1 MLILNV
7 LNALGC
13 IALNIALEPQ
23 EQETGMSII
32 VDTGDTE
39 DVETGIP
46 DDSGEEPD
54 TSDTEETDTQDT
66 DTNDQPDQYT
76 SDDLMMGSYMEFK
89 DDLFLV
95 NDMDS
100 DGHSLYANRNFLRFN
115 SSWAFAVSLM
125 PYDPRTANLLARE
138 NNQDGHEIALFVSG
152 NNIFTIQF
160 VHFEDMPGMYRP
172 IVRLVSKGAGNVTCG
187 YIQLEQPFDEA
198 NGGIANAPMYTREEI
213 VGGVQIA
220 AMYSAVA
227 GAQMKNLR
235 LYVNNPDQP
244 AIDVSFGTPGDCSMD
259 DTANL
264 ANVRFGL
271 GAAYFDDTPVPNER
285 MAEYVQAKV
294 DNLVIFDF
302 SYNTCNHNWNPY
314 FYPADPTVESP
325 DQTEDMMES
334 MDCLSGQEHID
345 GFHLW
350 SMNPQMDRENPEDI
364 NSNIIQDV
372 SELEMNPPYVV
383 FNFRIHK
390 GTFLGNA
397 SVPPNQLGQYFKVRE
412 VTE

>member
-1 MLILNV
+1 MIFMLFNMV
-7 LNALGC
+7 AC
-13 IALNIALEPQ
+13 ITLDISVTPSQ
-23 EQETGMSII
+23 TDTSSIGP
-32 VDTGDTE
+32 DTADTQI
-39 DVETGIP
+39 VETGNM
-46 DDSGEEPD
+46 DETGEVPD
-54 TSDTEETDTQDT
+54 TADTEETDTQDT

-76 SDDLMMGSYMEFK
+76 SDELMMGNYLEFK

-95 NDMDS
+95 NYMN

-115 SSWAFAVSLM
+115 SDWAFAVSLM
-125 PYDPRTANLLARE
+125 PYDPRTANLLAWE

-152 NNIFTIQF
+152 NNLFTLQF

-172 IVRLVSKGAGNVTCG
+172 IVRLVSKGAGNITCG
-187 YIQLEQPFDEA
+187 YIQLEQPFDQA

-213 VGGVQIA
+213 VGGLRIA
-220 AMYSAVA
+220 SSYSAVL
-227 GAQMKNLR
+227 GAPMNTLK
-235 LYVNNPDQP
+235 LYINNPDQP
-244 AIDVSFGTPGDCSMD
+244 AIDVSFATPVDCNMD

-271 GAAYFDDTPVPNER
+271 GATYFDDAPVPNER
-285 MAEYVQAKV
+285 MADYVQAKV
-294 DNLVIFDF
+294 DNLVVFDL
-302 SYNTCNHNWNPY
+302 SYNTCTPDWNPY
-314 FYPADPTVESP
+314 FYPAEPTVEDP
-325 DQTEDMMES
+325 DKTEDMMVA

-350 SMNPQMDRENPEDI
+350 AMDPQMDPENIDQI

-372 SELEMNPPYVV
+372 SELEMNPPNVV

-390 GTFLGNA
+390 GTFRNND
-397 SVPPNQLGQYFKVRE
+397 SIPPNQLEQYFQVRE